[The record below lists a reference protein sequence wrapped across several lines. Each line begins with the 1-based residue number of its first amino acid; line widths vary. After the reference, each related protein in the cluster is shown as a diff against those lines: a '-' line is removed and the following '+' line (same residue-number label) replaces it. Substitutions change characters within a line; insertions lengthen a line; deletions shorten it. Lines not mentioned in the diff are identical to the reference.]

1 MKIENGS
8 LVVTVQGVEKTV
20 PLPTVAADAKV
31 KAWAVPA
38 DYRADG
44 LFVAVTVK
52 GESEEIPACDLAA
65 CEFLGELELGKMNPL
80 FTFEDSLMY
89 YFDKRNKQ
97 LYSSIEALAAVHTG
111 LNNATTQT
119 EANSYMFLNDI
130 EVLTLVVP
138 EHIDYDL
145 YTLVPGQVSIENN
158 TLTMVAQLRTDIDVD
173 QYRKSLWTK
182 AEAELDAFYKKY
194 TEGTPAVEQAT

>member
-52 GESEEIPACDLAA
+52 GPGHAGEEIPACDLAA
-65 CEFLGELELGKMNPL
+65 CEFLGELELDAGDDAKLEAVKAAKRLEINDACNAAVASLAASYPEREIQSWPQQVKEAEALTNNAEAATPLLAAIADARGLPVAELASRVLGKMNAYAAASGSL
-80 FTFEDSLMY
+80 IGRRQAAEDLI
-89 YFDKRNKQ
+89 D
-97 LYSSIEALAAVHTG
+97 LAA
-111 LNNATTQT
+111 
-119 EANSYMFLNDI
+119 S
-130 EVLTLVVP
+130 P
-138 EHIDYDL
+138 ED
-145 YTLVPGQVSIENN
+145 VASI
-158 TLTMVAQLRTDIDVD
+158 
-173 QYRKSLWTK
+173 
-182 AEAELDAFYKKY
+182 AF
-194 TEGTPAVEQAT
+194 